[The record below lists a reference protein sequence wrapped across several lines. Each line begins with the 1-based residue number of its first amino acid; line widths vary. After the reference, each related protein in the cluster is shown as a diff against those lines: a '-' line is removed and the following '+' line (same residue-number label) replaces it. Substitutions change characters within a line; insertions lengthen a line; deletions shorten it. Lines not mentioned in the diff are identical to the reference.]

1 MKVALDAGYKHIDCA
16 YLYLN
21 ETEVGNA
28 LKEKLDEGNV
38 KREDIFITSKV
49 IPFPDWETSQNKK
62 CAIRH

>member
-49 IPFPDWETSQNKK
+49 IPIMLS
-62 CAIRH
+62 